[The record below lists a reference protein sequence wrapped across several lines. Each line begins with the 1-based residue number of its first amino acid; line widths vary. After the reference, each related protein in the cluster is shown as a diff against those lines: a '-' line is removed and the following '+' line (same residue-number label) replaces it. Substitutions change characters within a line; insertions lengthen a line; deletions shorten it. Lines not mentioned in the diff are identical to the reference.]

1 MKTPQQKNR
10 LGSFLW
16 LITLIIYQLG
26 WYLLTPLVL
35 LRLYWRSRK
44 EPGYIQHIAERF
56 GFYSQKPKVRAIWI
70 HAVSVG
76 ETRAAQPLIDQL
88 VAQGQTVLL
97 THMTPTGRRTGNE
110 IFKSYIAQGQL
121 IQAYL
126 PYDFLGP
133 VARFFK
139 SFDLKMGAMME
150 TEAWPTIVFI
160 ANFIKF
166 PLYQVNA
173 RLSERSARRVAR
185 FGGLGKILFQS
196 FYQILAQTPADQ
208 NRYQSL
214 GAQNVIV
221 TGNLKFDVPLNQLL
235 IERGLEW
242 HKHAFHERSVV
253 CLASSRE
260 GEEELFLNAWMNV
273 LKQMTPKPLLIIVP
287 RHPARFDDVASMI
300 QSRGLSITRRSEIN
314 FQKDISE
321 DVVLGDS
328 MGEMPLYLSAS
339 DLVVMGGALL
349 PFGGQNLIEPCS
361 LGKPVILG
369 QHTFNFLQASEDA
382 IQAGAA
388 WRLESEEKPA
398 LELEL
403 TQKLLEILSQELS
416 VKNASEAAKLFAKK
430 YTGATKKTIE
440 VFSKHF

>member
-1 MKTPQQKNR
+1 MKTPEQKNR

-16 LITLIIYQLG
+16 LITLLIYQLG

-35 LRLYWRSRK
+35 SRLYWRSRK
-44 EPGYIQHIAERF
+44 EPGYIQHIPERF
-56 GFYSQKPKVRAIWI
+56 GFYSQKPKVPAIWI

-76 ETRAAQPLIDQL
+76 ETRAAQPLVDQL
-88 VAQGQTVLL
+88 IAQGQTLLL
-97 THMTPTGRRTGNE
+97 THMTPTGRRTGSE
-110 IFKSYIAQGQL
+110 IFKNYIEQGQL
-121 IQAYL
+121 VQAYL

-160 ANFIKF
+160 AKLIDF

-173 RLSERSARRVAR
+173 RLSDRSARRVAR
-185 FGGLGKILFQS
+185 FGSLGKILFQS

-214 GAQNVIV
+214 GVQNVVV
-221 TGNLKFDVPLNQLL
+221 TGNLKFDVPLNQCL

-242 HKHAFHERSVV
+242 RKHAFKEHSVV

-260 GEEELFLNAWMNV
+260 GEEELFLNAWLNV
-273 LKQMTPKPLLIIVP
+273 LKQITQKPLLMIVP
-287 RHPARFDDVASMI
+287 RHPARFDEVASLI
-300 QSRGLSITRRSEIN
+300 QKRGLSVARRSASN
-314 FQKDISE
+314 LQQSLSA
-321 DVVLGDS
+321 DVILGDS
-328 MGEMPLYLSAS
+328 MGEMLLYLSAS

-388 WRLESEEKPA
+388 WRLKSQEKLA
-398 LELEL
+398 LESEL
-403 TQKLLEILSQELS
+403 TQKLLEVLNQEFSL
-416 VKNASEAAKLFAKK
+416 KNASEEAVLFAQR

-440 VFSKHF
+440 VFAKHF